1 MVYCLSRNS
10 PMETAVP
17 IPSLPRERLVA
28 FAYRML
34 GSRHD
39 AEDVVQEAYSR
50 LHERDVAADDPAR
63 YAFRVVAN
71 LCVDRLRAEQV
82 RRRTYFGPWLPE
94 PWLEE
99 SSPVDVAELA
109 EDLSVALLLL
119 LERLSPGERVVF
131 VLREAFDLKFDEIAD
146 VIGVTA
152 AACRQRYARAKSH
165 MKDAPRKP
173 APVDAQ
179 RNLLTRL
186 VTAITEGSVA
196 NIVQLLSTDA
206 VLISDGGGEVTAA
219 IRPVHGVERIATVLA
234 HTGQKALK
242 EGALD
247 VRFNNVNGGW
257 GLTLLQHGK
266 PHSCMTIAVDGDR
279 IEAIFIMRNPKKL
292 QPLERI

>member
-1 MVYCLSRNS
+1 M
-10 PMETAVP
+10 P

-39 AEDVVQEAYSR
+39 AEDVVQEAFSR
-50 LHERDVAADDPAR
+50 LHEREVSAADPAR

-82 RRRTYFGPWLPE
+82 RRRMYFGPWLPE

-99 SSPVDVAELA
+99 ATPVDVAELA

-119 LERLSPGERVVF
+119 LERLSPAERVVF
-131 VLREAFDLKFDEIAD
+131 VLREAFDLSFDEIAD
-146 VIGVTA
+146 VLGVSA
-152 AACRQRYARAKSH
+152 AACRQRFARAKTH
-165 MKDAPRKP
+165 MKDVPRKP

-179 RNLLTRL
+179 RDLLTRL
-186 VTAITEGSVA
+186 VAAITEGSVQS
-196 NIVQLLSTDA
+196 IVALLSSDA

-219 IRPVHGVERIATVLA
+219 IRPVHGVERIAAVLA
-234 HTGQKALK
+234 HTGRKALV

-247 VRFNNVNGGW
+247 VRFENVNGGW

-266 PHSCMTIAVDGDR
+266 PHSCITIAADGEHID
-279 IEAIFIMRNPKKL
+279 AIFIMRNPKKL
-292 QPLERI
+292 VPLERV